1 MRQYNHK
8 ISERANENLNKR
20 ERIVRNQRR
29 NYMIAFIILVTLGI
43 LFGTSINTFASSKT
57 DTSSYH
63 KYYTSIQIEAGDTLW
78 DIADRYTKHLNI
90 SKPEYIDEICQI
102 NGISED
108 KIITGEYI
116 VVPYYSN
123 EIK

>member
-1 MRQYNHK
+1 MRKYNHK
-8 ISERANENLNKR
+8 ISERANENLRKR
-20 ERIVRNQRR
+20 EAIVSKQRN
-29 NYMIAFIILVTLGI
+29 NFMIAFIVFVSLSI
-43 LFGTSINTFASSKT
+43 LFGTSINALASSKE

-63 KYYTSIQIEAGDTLW
+63 KYYTSIQIESGDTLW

-90 SKPEYIDEICQI
+90 SKLEYIDEICQI
-102 NGISED
+102 NGISKDE
-108 KIITGEYI
+108 IIAGEYI